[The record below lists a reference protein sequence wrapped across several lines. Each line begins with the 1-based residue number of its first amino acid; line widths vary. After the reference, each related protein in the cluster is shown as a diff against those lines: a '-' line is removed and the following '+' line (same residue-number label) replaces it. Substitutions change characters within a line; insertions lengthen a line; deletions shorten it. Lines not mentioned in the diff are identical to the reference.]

1 MKIPGIVTNI
11 TNFGAFVNVG
21 VKQDGLVHIS
31 HLSNRYI
38 SDPNEAVKLNQ
49 HVMVTV
55 LEVDAPRKRISLSM
69 KDATQGETRSPRTD
83 RNFKPGQKN
92 SKPEPVNPFQA
103 KLMELKKKFK
113 D

>member
-1 MKIPGIVTNI
+1 
-11 TNFGAFVNVG
+11 
-21 VKQDGLVHIS
+21 
-31 HLSNRYI
+31 
-38 SDPNEAVKLNQ
+38 
-49 HVMVTV
+49 
-55 LEVDAPRKRISLSM
+55 M